1 MMLRKY
7 SCQKSRAKTAKA
19 GDGSTFLVRSVSE
32 YLKGSDPKF
41 AAAVAYANVVVV
53 HEGFWITISMSSC

>member
-1 MMLRKY
+1 MLRKY
-7 SCQKSRAKTAKA
+7 SCQESRAKTTKA

-41 AAAVAYANVVVV
+41 AAAVAYADVVVV
-53 HEGFWITISMSSC
+53 HQSF